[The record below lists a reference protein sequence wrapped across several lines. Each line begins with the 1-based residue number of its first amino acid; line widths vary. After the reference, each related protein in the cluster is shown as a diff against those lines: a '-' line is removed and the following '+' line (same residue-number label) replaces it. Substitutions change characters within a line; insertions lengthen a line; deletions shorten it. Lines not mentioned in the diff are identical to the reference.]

1 MSSVAF
7 NVVPGTDKEY
17 VDTFLKLRADGLFN
31 FDKVT
36 LGHLS
41 DLPSGDLA
49 ANTGIQEVLDQ
60 GVRSFPNFTFRAGDG
75 ASVSIHRPTDQS
87 TLFDKVSVHRHDR
100 MDQVQFAKLVAVVQ
114 RSLKPGGVFDIG
126 NLLGP
131 AATKHFEARE
141 IALARLETTASNLLG
156 EMETARREREREFQA
171 KERELN
177 DLHEKRRA
185 ELEDQAKRR
194 QEQLDQQ
201 ATELDAL
208 RKELDDRAAK
218 HARRQ
223 HYKDIKTKFQAWGE
237 QFNVTAGTT
246 GLRQTVYWFTVLLL
260 LAFGSLA
267 LWFLFQ
273 SFSEQDTTRFVAA
286 VVKQV
291 AFTVLFVSTAFFFI
305 RWNNQWFMRH
315 AEEEFRL
322 KRMELDIDR
331 ASWFVEMAFEWQD
344 EKGEPIPVELVER
357 LTHGLFADGGADHA
371 VEPADSLLQA
381 LVGAARFK
389 VKLGDGTEVE
399 YDRKGVERL
408 VRERRKAAEARGGAK
423 S

>member
-1 MSSVAF
+1 MSSVVF
-7 NVVPGTDKEY
+7 SIVPGTDREY
-17 VDTFLKLRADGLFN
+17 VDTFLKLRTDKA
-31 FDKVT
+31 FDFEKVT

-41 DLPSGDLA
+41 DLPAGDLA
-49 ANTGIQEVLDQ
+49 TNKGIQDVLDQ
-60 GVRSFPNFTFRAGDG
+60 GVRSFPNLTFRAGNG
-75 ASVSIHRPTDQS
+75 SSVSIQRPTDQS
-87 TLFDKVSVHRHDR
+87 TLFDKVSVNRPDR
-100 MDQVQFAKLVAVVQ
+100 MDQVQFAQLVAVVQ
-114 RSLKPGGVFDIG
+114 RHLKPSGVLDIG

-131 AATKHFEARE
+131 ATTKHFEARE
-141 IALARLETTASNLLG
+141 IALARLEEMASNLLN
-156 EMETARREREREFQA
+156 EMETARREREREFHN

-177 DLHEKRRA
+177 EQYERRRA
-185 ELEDQAKRR
+185 ELDDQVKRR
-194 QEQLDQQ
+194 QEQLDQR
-201 ATELDAL
+201 AAELEAL

-223 HYKDIKTKFQAWGE
+223 HYKDIKTKFEAWG
-237 QFNVTAGTT
+237 QKFNVTAGTT

-260 LAFGSLA
+260 AAFGSLA

-273 SFSEQDTTRFVAA
+273 SLNEQDTARFVAA

-344 EKGEPIPVELVER
+344 EKGEAIPLELIER
-357 LTHGLFADGGADHA
+357 LTHGLFADGGGDRA

-381 LVGAARFK
+381 LLGAARFK

-399 YDRKGVERL
+399 YDRKGIERL
-408 VRERRKAAEARGGAK
+408 VRERKKAADA
-423 S
+423 